1 MNTFPLPLFTE
12 IDSIERNYN
21 YLLDY
26 SIELNH
32 PKEKRKNYLFKNC
45 KAQK

>member
-12 IDSIERNYN
+12 IESIEQN

-32 PKEKRKNYLFKNC
+32 PKEKRKFYLFMDC